1 MISTPSSYSLPT
13 LASRVGS
20 VPLGDG
26 PILLMENLAAG
37 EVEPPILLDQPT
49 THIAISR
56 PGDRATAQFIIHR
69 SAEGWNLEAREI
81 DCRRNGEHVTES
93 PLADGDRI
101 VVANTEFQVRTAT
114 AAELLGHLPQIGQP
128 EQRVSDRAL
137 AIEARERDLA
147 EWEQCLAECEAD
159 LRLREMA
166 VEHWQTGEPETRI
179 DEPIGAGSTEDVSL
193 RDDDADADFILELE
207 RLRTD
212 RATFENDRQRLHQWL
227 IALQKERAELKAEQ
241 ERLSADRRRLN
252 TDDGPQMPVTAA
264 RIAMPVDNLA
274 PRCSEPAAAHTG
286 TDCRS
291 RSVSVDEDLANAAD
305 PPSHSAIEADERAP
319 SREEVRETRQRL
331 NTLRGIVND
340 SARQALKR
348 QFWRHQ
354 RSALVLKIALA
365 GMSFALAGV
374 LYTNHGVTNSP
385 IGAIAWGA
393 AAIGLITLSGL
404 FHTWSEV
411 NRLNQ
416 RFRAPAADEPH
427 SVVGVGS

>member
-13 LASRVGS
+13 LTTRGGS
-20 VPLGDG
+20 VPFGDG
-26 PILLMENLAAG
+26 PILLLENLAAG
-37 EVEPPILLDQPT
+37 EIEPPILLDQPT
-49 THIAISR
+49 THIAISTS
-56 PGDRATAQFIIHR
+56 GDRTTVQFVIHR
-69 SAEGWNLEAREI
+69 STEGWNLEVHGV
-81 DCRRNGEHVTES
+81 DCWRNGGHVSES
-93 PLADGDRI
+93 PLVDGDRI
-101 VVANTEFQVRTAT
+101 VVANTEFRVRTAT
-114 AAELLGHLPQIGQP
+114 AAELLGHLPQIDPP
-128 EQRVSDRAL
+128 EQRIADREL
-137 AIEARERDLA
+137 AIETRERDLA

-166 VEHWQTGEPETRI
+166 VEHWQSDEPETCF
-179 DEPIGAGSTEDVSL
+179 DGPVSAGSTEAP
-193 RDDDADADFILELE
+193 RDDDAETDFIVELD

-241 ERLSADRRRLN
+241 DRLTADRTALDRDEGRQ
-252 TDDGPQMPVTAA
+252 TPIAAA
-264 RIAMPVDNLA
+264 RTGMPVDN
-274 PRCSEPAAAHTG
+274 RTSRFSEPADVGTG
-286 TDCRS
+286 TESSSWSERA
-291 RSVSVDEDLANAAD
+291 DEELANPASLL
-305 PPSHSAIEADERAP
+305 PPNPAIEADERTV
-319 SREEVRETRQRL
+319 SREEVRETRKRI

-416 RFRAPAADEPH
+416 RFRSPAADEPCDALGVH
-427 SVVGVGS
+427 S